1 MPADC
6 KTTIAMTLDLK
17 QAVALVLLGIA
28 IGCAVSHFYFAGF
41 IDDRAGDGLPISMN
55 GKLYEV
61 QAVDRGTNLLEM
73 RGKVTLWQT
82 GSNASER
89 NGAQGAAQSSHF
101 NAE

>member
-6 KTTIAMTLDLK
+6 KTTIAMTLDMK
-17 QAVALVLLGIA
+17 QAAALVLLGIA

-61 QAVDRGTNLLEM
+61 QAVDRGTNLSETWESLYTS
-73 RGKVTLWQT
+73 GGYNHIWLC
-82 GSNASER
+82 SNFR
-89 NGAQGAAQSSHF
+89 N
-101 NAE
+101 